1 MKTLYLVRHAKSSW
15 NYPEL
20 SDFERP
26 LNKRGNHDAPL
37 MGKLLKEKS
46 IKPDR
51 MVTSPATRALITA
64 RYVAMNLN
72 YQLEKISIDERL
84 YDAGQNDILEVIGEV
99 GSKVN
104 NLMIFGHNPGLTYV
118 ANSLC
123 EEYIDNI
130 VTAAVYSINFETESW
145 TSISNKNSSF
155 NFYEY
160 PKKYY

>member
-15 NYPEL
+15 NYPDL

-130 VTAAVYSINFETESW
+130 VTAAVYSINFKSVSW
-145 TSISNKNSSF
+145 ASISNKNSSF

>member
-1 MKTLYLVRHAKSSW
+1 MKTLSLVRHAKSSW
-15 NYPEL
+15 DYPDL

-37 MGKLLKEKS
+37 MGKLLKDKS
-46 IKPDR
+46 VKPDR
-51 MVTSPATRALITA
+51 LIASPATRALTTA
-64 RYVAMNLN
+64 RYIAMNLHFP
-72 YQLEKISIDERL
+72 LEKISVDERL
-84 YDAGQNDILEVIGEV
+84 YDAGQNDILAVIGGV
-99 GSKVN
+99 HKKVEH
-104 NLMIFGHNPGLTYV
+104 LMIFGHNPGLTYV

-130 VTAAVYSINFETESW
+130 VTAAIYSINFEIESW
-145 TSISNKNSSF
+145 ANIDKKNSSF